1 MFGDVH
7 LEIEPLPRGEGF
19 KFAERIVGGV
29 VPKQFHPGVEKGVRE
44 ALERGAIAGYP
55 VVDIRVTLYD
65 GSYHNVDSNE
75 AAFKMAASVGMRDGM
90 PKCNPV
96 LLEPVQKVEITI
108 PTHYTSAV
116 LQQVSGRRGQILS
129 YGAHDDRQGWDVVKA
144 LVPQAEMLRYLTELR
159 TATQGLGS
167 YSAVHDHFEVAPPKV
182 VQTVSAARKELAA
195 AK

>member
-1 MFGDVH
+1 
-7 LEIEPLPRGEGF
+7 
-19 KFAERIVGGV
+19 
-29 VPKQFHPGVEKGVRE
+29 
-44 ALERGAIAGYP
+44 
-55 VVDIRVTLYD
+55 
-65 GSYHNVDSNE
+65 
-75 AAFKMAASVGMRDGM
+75 MRDGM

-96 LLEPVQKVEITI
+96 LLEPVLKVEITI

-167 YSAVHDHFEVAPPKV
+167 YTAVHDHFEVAPPKV